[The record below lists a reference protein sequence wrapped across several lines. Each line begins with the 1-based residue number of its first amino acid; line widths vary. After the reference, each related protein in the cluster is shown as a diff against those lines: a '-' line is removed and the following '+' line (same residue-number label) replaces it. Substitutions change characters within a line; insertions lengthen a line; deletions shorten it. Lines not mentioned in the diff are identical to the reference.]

1 MADLEVVQAPLPQPG
16 EEIAGKQELKN
27 VRSIRVG
34 TGNKAINMTDDGK
47 FKITDSNGN
56 LVILIEA

>member
-1 MADLEVVQAPLPQPG
+1 MADFELVQLPLPAND
-16 EEIAGKQELKN
+16 ELAGKQEIKN